1 MSALELK
8 VESAKEDKK
17 LNELAESTEKVT
29 EEKIEKSLNYD
40 ELTDEEKKAV
50 DEFNEKIDVF
60 DSTQVLQ
67 FGAAA
72 QNKISGFSDSVL
84 EDVKTKNTGEVG
96 DLLAKLVGEIK
107 SFDGAIGEPKG
118 LGKIFHS
125 AKREFNTI
133 KAKYSKVETNIDG
146 IEKSLD
152 KSKIGLLKDV
162 SMFDEMYQKN
172 LEYFKEIS
180 LYIIAGEKKLDELR
194 NVTLPE
200 LKKKAEE
207 SKEQVDIQKVQDM
220 EAQINRFE
228 KKIYD
233 LKTTR
238 IISIQ
243 MAPQIRLIQNN
254 DAELVDKIQMM
265 KDIEIFDQ
273 MYDKNLEYFKE
284 LSLYIIAGM
293 KKIDEL
299 KTKVLPELEK
309 TAKESGEETDVQKV
323 NDMNNLINR
332 FEKKIYDLK
341 TTRIISI
348 QMAPQIRLIQNND
361 AELVDKITSSITNT
375 IPLWKNQMV
384 IALGIS
390 NAKQAL
396 NAQKKVSELTNE
408 MLKKNSETLKQGS
421 IDIAKESERAIVDL
435 ETLKKTNSDLITTL
449 DEIVKIHAEGRKQRE
464 EAEIELNKIEVELK
478 DKLMNL
484 KEENA

>member
-8 VESAKEDKK
+8 VENVKEDKK
-17 LNELAESTEKVT
+17 LNEIAESTEKVT

-40 ELTDEEKKAV
+40 ELTDAEKKAV

-72 QNKISGFSDSVL
+72 QNKISSFSDSVL
-84 EDVKTKNTGEVG
+84 DDVKTKNAGEVG

-118 LGKIFHS
+118 LAKLFYS
-125 AKREFNTI
+125 AKKELRYLV
-133 KAKYSKVETNIDG
+133 AKYSKIENNVDS

-254 DAELVDKIQMM
+254 DAELVEKIQS
-265 KDIEIFDQ
+265 
-273 MYDKNLEYFKE
+273 
-284 LSLYIIAGM
+284 SL
-293 KKIDEL
+293 
-299 KTKVLPELEK
+299 
-309 TAKESGEETDVQKV
+309 
-323 NDMNNLINR
+323 
-332 FEKKIYDLK
+332 
-341 TTRIISI
+341 
-348 QMAPQIRLIQNND
+348 
-361 AELVDKITSSITNT
+361 TNT

-384 IALGIS
+384 LALGIT

-396 NAQKKVSELTNE
+396 KQQQAVSQLTND
-408 MLKKNSETLKQGS
+408 MLQKNSETLKQGS
-421 IDIAKESERAIVDL
+421 LEIAKESERAIVDI
-435 ETLKKTNSDLITTL
+435 ETLRKTNKDLIETL
-449 DEIVKIHAEGRKQRE
+449 DGVIKIHEEGRQKRA
-464 EAEIELNKIEVELK
+464 EAETELQNIEQELK
-478 DKLMNL
+478 DKILEINV
-484 KEENA
+484 NHA

>member
-8 VESAKEDKK
+8 VENVKEDKK
-17 LNELAESTEKVT
+17 LNEIAESTEKVT

-40 ELTDEEKKAV
+40 ELTDAEKKAV

-72 QNKISGFSDSVL
+72 QNKISSFSDSVL
-84 EDVKTKNTGEVG
+84 DDVKTKNAGEVG

-118 LGKIFHS
+118 LAKLFYS
-125 AKREFNTI
+125 AKKELRYLV
-133 KAKYSKVETNIDG
+133 AKYSKIENNVDS

-180 LYIIAGEKKLDELR
+180 LYIIAGERKLDELR

-254 DAELVDKIQMM
+254 DAELVEKIQS
-265 KDIEIFDQ
+265 
-273 MYDKNLEYFKE
+273 
-284 LSLYIIAGM
+284 SL
-293 KKIDEL
+293 
-299 KTKVLPELEK
+299 
-309 TAKESGEETDVQKV
+309 
-323 NDMNNLINR
+323 
-332 FEKKIYDLK
+332 
-341 TTRIISI
+341 
-348 QMAPQIRLIQNND
+348 
-361 AELVDKITSSITNT
+361 TNT

-384 IALGIS
+384 LALGIT

-396 NAQKKVSELTNE
+396 HQQQAVSELTND
-408 MLKKNSETLKQGS
+408 MLQKNSETLKQGS
-421 IDIAKESERAIVDL
+421 LEIAKESERAIVDI
-435 ETLKKTNSDLITTL
+435 ETLRKTNKDLIDTL
-449 DEIVKIHAEGRKQRE
+449 DGVIKIHEEGRAKRA
-464 EAEIELNKIEVELK
+464 EAEVELQNIEQELK
-478 DKLMNL
+478 DKILEINVN
-484 KEENA
+484 NA

>member
-1 MSALELK
+1 MNELK
-8 VESAKEDKK
+8 VVDTLDVKEIKSMV
-17 LNELAESTEKVT
+17 EGEKNLT
-29 EEKIEKSLNYD
+29 EEKVEKTLDYNK
-40 ELTDEEKKAV
+40 LTKEEKAAI
-50 DEFNEKIDVF
+50 DEFVGKIDVN
-60 DSTQVLQ
+60 STNEIIT
-67 FGAAA
+67 FGSPA
-72 QNKISGFSDSVL
+72 QTKITAFSDEVL
-84 EDVKTKNTGEVG
+84 DNVRTKNVGEVG
-96 DLLAKLVGEIK
+96 DLLSDLTAEIK
-107 SFDGAIGEPKG
+107 GFDAAIDPNMKDG
-118 LGKIFHS
+118 LFNSLKKQIAKII
-125 AKREFNTI
+125 AKF
-133 KAKYSKVETNIDG
+133 SKVETNINV
-146 IEKSLD
+146 I
-152 KSKIGLLKDV
+152 
-162 SMFDEMYQKN
+162 
-172 LEYFKEIS
+172 
-180 LYIIAGEKKLDELR
+180 EKKL
-194 NVTLPE
+194 
-200 LKKKAEE
+200 E
-207 SKEQVDIQKVQDM
+207 SH
-220 EAQINRFE
+220 
-228 KKIYD
+228 
-233 LKTTR
+233 
-238 IISIQ
+238 
-243 MAPQIRLIQNN
+243 
-254 DAELVDKIQMM
+254 KIQMM

-449 DEIVKIHAEGRKQRE
+449 DEIVKIHAEGRKQRA
-464 EAEIELNKIEVELK
+464 EAEVELNKIELELK